1 MEMYFKLALGNVK
14 KSFKDYTIYF
24 LTLTL
29 AVAIFYSFNSI
40 GAQKAFTELESSGKN
55 YVGMLTN
62 IIGYVSVFV
71 SIILGSLMLY
81 ANNFL
86 VKKRKKELGIYMTLG
101 MGKRKISKILITET
115 ILVGIMSLISGLLL
129 GILASQGLSIFTS
142 NLFDVAMSEYSFVI
156 STTAIIKTIIYFG
169 IIFLLIMIF
178 NTIIISKY
186 KIIDLLTSGR
196 KNQDITFKNPLI
208 YLITF
213 ILCVVSLGFAY
224 KFALEVGLN
233 IQNPKFLISI
243 LLGIV
248 GTVLFFFSLAG
259 FILYIVK
266 KNKKVY
272 FKGLNIFVVKQI
284 NSKVNTNF
292 LSMSIICLMLF
303 ITIAVLSTGLSFKN
317 AVESSLEGATPYDAS
332 ATIYI
337 YSEDKVKSMED
348 SLKNVGFKFNNNER
362 YVFLNEYYA
371 DTKIKDLFS
380 LSEENSSNDFNV
392 SFVKESEYNK
402 ARSIR
407 NKEAIKLGENQV
419 LILSNFEKS
428 KKVINK
434 ALEKS
439 TKVNIKGKE
448 YTSINNKAIEENLT
462 TTYMQNNMITVVIND
477 EFCKEAE
484 WASSNVNVNFP
495 EDNKKVV
502 EEKYRK
508 LFDIY
513 RDKHVDCDK
522 TGLVIASTRQETYE
536 QNKGLT
542 TILLF
547 IGIYL
552 GIVFL
557 ISSMAILSLQQLSEA
572 SDSIERYKSL
582 KRLGANEKSI
592 HKTIFAQTIIYFS
605 IPVTLALIHSI
616 VGINV
621 ANNFIT
627 LYNQPN
633 VGAASLIT
641 ATIFMVVYIGYFYAT
656 YTGYKNIVKSNL

>member
-348 SLKNVGFKFNNNER
+348 SLKNVGFKFNNN
-362 YVFLNEYYA
+362 
-371 DTKIKDLFS
+371 
-380 LSEENSSNDFNV
+380 
-392 SFVKESEYNK
+392 
-402 ARSIR
+402 
-407 NKEAIKLGENQV
+407 
-419 LILSNFEKS
+419 
-428 KKVINK
+428 
-434 ALEKS
+434 
-439 TKVNIKGKE
+439 
-448 YTSINNKAIEENLT
+448 
-462 TTYMQNNMITVVIND
+462 
-477 EFCKEAE
+477 
-484 WASSNVNVNFP
+484 
-495 EDNKKVV
+495 
-502 EEKYRK
+502 
-508 LFDIY
+508 
-513 RDKHVDCDK
+513 
-522 TGLVIASTRQETYE
+522 
-536 QNKGLT
+536 
-542 TILLF
+542 
-547 IGIYL
+547 
-552 GIVFL
+552 
-557 ISSMAILSLQQLSEA
+557 
-572 SDSIERYKSL
+572 
-582 KRLGANEKSI
+582 
-592 HKTIFAQTIIYFS
+592 
-605 IPVTLALIHSI
+605 
-616 VGINV
+616 
-621 ANNFIT
+621 
-627 LYNQPN
+627 
-633 VGAASLIT
+633 
-641 ATIFMVVYIGYFYAT
+641 
-656 YTGYKNIVKSNL
+656 